1 MRRALIAALAAVA
14 LIVTAAPGTAL
25 AHDHGEAIVSKT
37 SPHDVTTTLDRIAA
51 AVEANGGKVFV
62 RLDHA
67 AAAEQYGE
75 SLRPTQVLIF
85 GNPKVGTGLMDK
97 KPALAID
104 LPLKVMA
111 YAEGEGSVVVY
122 RAPSTWA
129 LDHGLEKLANGA
141 AGQLDKLTDHAIK
154 PE

>member
-1 MRRALIAALAAVA
+1 MPRPQFAYLSAAALSVAALAQPAA
-14 LIVTAAPGTAL
+14 ADSAFVT
-25 AHDHGEAIVSKT
+25 KT
-37 SPHDVTTTLDRIAA
+37 SPHDVETTLDRIAA

-67 AAAEQYGE
+67 AAASDYNK

-85 GNPKVGTGLMDK
+85 GNPAAGTGLMDQN
-97 KPALAID
+97 PLLAVD

-122 RAPSTWA
+122 RKPETWA
-129 LDHGLEKLANGA
+129 LDHGLQKLAEGA
-141 AGQLDKLTDHAIK
+141 GGTLDRLTDRAIA

>member
-1 MRRALIAALAAVA
+1 MRRVIPLTLAALVA
-14 LIVTAAPGTAL
+14 LPLASLAPAEEAAPFVTK
-25 AHDHGEAIVSKT
+25 S

-67 AAAEQYGE
+67 GAAEEYDE

-97 KPALAID
+97 NPLLAID

-111 YAEGEGSVVVY
+111 YEGEDGTVVVY
-122 RAPSTWA
+122 RNTETWA
-129 LDHGLEKLANGA
+129 LDHGLQKLADGA
-141 AGQLDKLTDHAIK
+141 GGQLDKLTDRAIA